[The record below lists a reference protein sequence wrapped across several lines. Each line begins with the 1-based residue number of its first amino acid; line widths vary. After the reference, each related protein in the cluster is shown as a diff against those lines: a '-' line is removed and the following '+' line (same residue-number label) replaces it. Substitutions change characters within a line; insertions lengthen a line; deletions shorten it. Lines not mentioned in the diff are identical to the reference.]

1 MKVLSVF
8 NQKGGVGKTT
18 TTINLGAA
26 LALMMSHEV
35 GASEEP
41 GRVLI
46 IDLDQQT
53 HSEITLSGGFFGQ
66 RRQTGLGPYDNIAG
80 LLMLDTTLP
89 VTDIIRTA
97 EIPVSARHNMDFIPS
112 SKEKMPNV
120 DSALKNDPVDGLFRL
135 REILETLEPFYQYV
149 VIDNP
154 PGLSYL
160 SINSLVGST
169 HVLIPCQLEAPSI
182 ESFSGALKTIQSV
195 QRQHNRSLHLLGI
208 LPTMCDFRQQEQ
220 HEFLAFAQQRIQES
234 HFETHQPACGCKL
247 RQQRGAGYFQ
257 LQTVPQ
263 IKRNGERQPGD
274 SGIRPGGGGN
284 PPVEWAEKAYPRVH
298 FFEGDLPCRNEPIK
312 TSASLLR
319 PEKHRSPACSSQ

>member
-26 LALMMSHEV
+26 FALMMSHEV
-35 GASEEP
+35 GAKEEP

-89 VTDIIRTA
+89 VTDIIQTA
-97 EIPVSARHNMDFIPS
+97 EIPLGARHNMDFIPS

-182 ESFSGALKTIQSV
+182 ESLSGALKTIQSV
-195 QRQHNRSLHLLGI
+195 QRQHNRNLHLLGI

-220 HEFLAFAQQRIQES
+220 HEFLDSLNKEYRNLILKPISRRADVNYANSEGLDIFSFKPSRKSNAMVSASPATQEFAQVAEEIRQRM
-234 HFETHQPACGCKL
+234 G
-247 RQQRGAGYFQ
+247 
-257 LQTVPQ
+257 
-263 IKRNGERQPGD
+263 
-274 SGIRPGGGGN
+274 
-284 PPVEWAEKAYPRVH
+284 
-298 FFEGDLPCRNEPIK
+298 
-312 TSASLLR
+312 
-319 PEKHRSPACSSQ
+319 

>member
-1 MKVLSVF
+1 MPDKLYLFLSAAIKEGRMKVLSVF

-26 LALMMSHEV
+26 FALMMSHEV
-35 GASEEP
+35 GAKEEP

-89 VTDIIRTA
+89 VTDIIQTA
-97 EIPVSARHNMDFIPS
+97 EIPLGARHNMDFIPS

-182 ESFSGALKTIQSV
+182 ESLSGALKTIQSV
-195 QRQHNRSLHLLGI
+195 QRQHNRNLQLLGI

-220 HEFLAFAQQRIQES
+220 HEFLDSLNKEYRNLILKPISRRADVNYANSEGLDIFSFKPSRKSSEMVSASPATQEFAQVAEEIRQRM
-234 HFETHQPACGCKL
+234 
-247 RQQRGAGYFQ
+247 
-257 LQTVPQ
+257 
-263 IKRNGERQPGD
+263 D
-274 SGIRPGGGGN
+274 
-284 PPVEWAEKAYPRVH
+284 
-298 FFEGDLPCRNEPIK
+298 
-312 TSASLLR
+312 
-319 PEKHRSPACSSQ
+319 

>member
-35 GASEEP
+35 GATEEP

-89 VTDIIRTA
+89 VTDIIQTA
-97 EIPVSARHNMDFIPS
+97 EIPLGARHNMDFIPS

-182 ESFSGALKTIQSV
+182 ESLSGALKTIQSV
-195 QRQHNRSLHLLGI
+195 QRQHNRNLHLLGI

-220 HEFLAFAQQRIQES
+220 HEFLDSLNRE
-234 HFETHQPACGCKL
+234 
-247 RQQRGAGYFQ
+247 Y
-257 LQTVPQ
+257 
-263 IKRNGERQPGD
+263 RNLILKPISRRAD
-274 SGIRPGGGGN
+274 VNYANS
-284 PPVEWAEKAYPRVH
+284 
-298 FFEGDLPCRNEPIK
+298 EGLDIFSFKPSRKSNAMA
-312 TSASLLR
+312 SAS
-319 PEKHRSPACSSQ
+319 PATQEFDQVAEEIRQRMD

>member
-26 LALMMSHEV
+26 FALMMSHEV
-35 GASEEP
+35 GAKEEP

-89 VTDIIRTA
+89 VTDIIQTA
-97 EIPVSARHNMDFIPS
+97 EIPLGARHNMDFIPS

-182 ESFSGALKTIQSV
+182 ESLSGALKTIQSV
-195 QRQHNRSLHLLGI
+195 QRQHNRNLHLLGI

-220 HEFLAFAQQRIQES
+220 HEFLDSLNREYRNLILKPISRRADVNYANSEGLDIFSFKPSRKSNAMASASPATQEFAQVAEEIRQRM
-234 HFETHQPACGCKL
+234 
-247 RQQRGAGYFQ
+247 
-257 LQTVPQ
+257 
-263 IKRNGERQPGD
+263 D
-274 SGIRPGGGGN
+274 
-284 PPVEWAEKAYPRVH
+284 
-298 FFEGDLPCRNEPIK
+298 
-312 TSASLLR
+312 
-319 PEKHRSPACSSQ
+319 

>member
-26 LALMMSHEV
+26 FALMMSHEV
-35 GASEEP
+35 GAKEEP

-97 EIPVSARHNMDFIPS
+97 EIPLGARHNMDFIPS

-120 DSALKNDPVDGLFRL
+120 D
-135 REILETLEPFYQYV
+135 
-149 VIDNP
+149 
-154 PGLSYL
+154 
-160 SINSLVGST
+160 
-169 HVLIPCQLEAPSI
+169 
-182 ESFSGALKTIQSV
+182 FSVEK
-195 QRQHNRSLHLLGI
+195 RSGGW
-208 LPTMCDFRQQEQ
+208 TV
-220 HEFLAFAQQRIQES
+220 S
-234 HFETHQPACGCKL
+234 PA
-247 RQQRGAGYFQ
+247 
-257 LQTVPQ
+257 
-263 IKRNGERQPGD
+263 GD
-274 SGIRPGGGGN
+274 SGN
-284 PPVEWAEKAYPRVH
+284 PRTFLSVR
-298 FFEGDLPCRNEPIK
+298 GD
-312 TSASLLR
+312 
-319 PEKHRSPACSSQ
+319 

>member
-1 MKVLSVF
+1 MPDKLYFFLSAAIKEGRMKVLSVF

-26 LALMMSHEV
+26 FALMMSHEV
-35 GASEEP
+35 GAKEEP

-89 VTDIIRTA
+89 VTDIIQTA
-97 EIPVSARHNMDFIPS
+97 EIPLGARHNMDFIPS

-195 QRQHNRSLHLLGI
+195 QRQHNRNLHLLGI

-220 HEFLAFAQQRIQES
+220 HEFLDSLNREYRNLVLKPISRRADVNYANSEGLDIFSFKPSRKSNAMVSASPATQEFAQVAEEIRQRM
-234 HFETHQPACGCKL
+234 G
-247 RQQRGAGYFQ
+247 
-257 LQTVPQ
+257 
-263 IKRNGERQPGD
+263 
-274 SGIRPGGGGN
+274 
-284 PPVEWAEKAYPRVH
+284 
-298 FFEGDLPCRNEPIK
+298 
-312 TSASLLR
+312 
-319 PEKHRSPACSSQ
+319 

>member
-26 LALMMSHEV
+26 FALMMSHEA
-35 GASEEP
+35 GPDEEP

-80 LLMLDTTLP
+80 LLMMDTALP
-89 VTDIIRTA
+89 VTDIIRTS
-97 EIPVSARHNMDFIPS
+97 EIPRGARHNMDFIPS
-112 SKEKMPNV
+112 SKDKMPNV
-120 DSALKNDPVDGLFRL
+120 DSVLRDDPIDGLFRL
-135 REILETLEPFYQYV
+135 RGLLETVEPFYKYV

-160 SINSLVGST
+160 SINSLIGST
-169 HVLIPCQLEAPSI
+169 HVVIPCQLEAPSI
-182 ESFSGALKTIQSV
+182 EGLSSALKTIQSV
-195 QRQHNRSLHLLGI
+195 QRQHNPRLQFLGI

-220 HEFLAFAQQRIQES
+220 NEFLS
-234 HFETHQPACGCKL
+234 S
-247 RQQRGAGYFQ
+247 
-257 LQTVPQ
+257 LQAKYNSLILSPINRRADVSYA
-263 IKRNGERQPGD
+263 NGEGLDIFSFKPARRSDQLVSANPATQEFAHVAEEIRQRMG
-274 SGIRPGGGGN
+274 
-284 PPVEWAEKAYPRVH
+284 
-298 FFEGDLPCRNEPIK
+298 
-312 TSASLLR
+312 
-319 PEKHRSPACSSQ
+319 

>member
-18 TTINLGAA
+18 TTINIGAA
-26 LALMMSHEV
+26 FALMMSHEV
-35 GASEEP
+35 GAKEEP

-89 VTDIIRTA
+89 VTDINQTA
-97 EIPVSARHNMDFIPS
+97 EIPLGARHNMDFIPS

-182 ESFSGALKTIQSV
+182 ESLSGALKTIQSV
-195 QRQHNRSLHLLGI
+195 QRQHNRNLQLLGI

-220 HEFLAFAQQRIQES
+220 HEFLDSLNKEYRNLVLKPISRRADVNYANSEGLDIFSFKPSRKSSAMVSASPATQEFAQVAEEIRQRM
-234 HFETHQPACGCKL
+234 G
-247 RQQRGAGYFQ
+247 
-257 LQTVPQ
+257 
-263 IKRNGERQPGD
+263 
-274 SGIRPGGGGN
+274 
-284 PPVEWAEKAYPRVH
+284 
-298 FFEGDLPCRNEPIK
+298 
-312 TSASLLR
+312 
-319 PEKHRSPACSSQ
+319 

>member
-18 TTINLGAA
+18 TTINIGAA
-26 LALMMSHEV
+26 FALMMSHEV
-35 GASEEP
+35 GAKEEP

-89 VTDIIRTA
+89 VTDIIQTA
-97 EIPVSARHNMDFIPS
+97 EIPLGARHNMDFIPS

-182 ESFSGALKTIQSV
+182 ESLSGALKTIQSV
-195 QRQHNRSLHLLGI
+195 QRQHNRNLQLLGI

-220 HEFLAFAQQRIQES
+220 HEFLDSLNKEYRNLILKPISRRADVNYANSEGLDIFSFKPSRKSSAMVSASPATQEFAQVAEEIRQRM
-234 HFETHQPACGCKL
+234 G
-247 RQQRGAGYFQ
+247 
-257 LQTVPQ
+257 
-263 IKRNGERQPGD
+263 
-274 SGIRPGGGGN
+274 
-284 PPVEWAEKAYPRVH
+284 
-298 FFEGDLPCRNEPIK
+298 
-312 TSASLLR
+312 
-319 PEKHRSPACSSQ
+319 

>member
-35 GASEEP
+35 GANEEP

-89 VTDIIRTA
+89 VTDIIQTA
-97 EIPVSARHNMDFIPS
+97 EIPLGARHNMDFIPS

-182 ESFSGALKTIQSV
+182 ESLSGALKTIQSV
-195 QRQHNRSLHLLGI
+195 QRQHNRSLQLLGI

-220 HEFLAFAQQRIQES
+220 HEFLASLNREYKNLILKPISRRADVNYANSEGLDIFSFKPSRKATAMASASPATQEFAQVAE
-234 HFETHQPACGCKL
+234 E
-247 RQQRGAGYFQ
+247 
-257 LQTVPQ
+257 
-263 IKRNGERQPGD
+263 
-274 SGIRPGGGGN
+274 IRRRMG
-284 PPVEWAEKAYPRVH
+284 
-298 FFEGDLPCRNEPIK
+298 
-312 TSASLLR
+312 
-319 PEKHRSPACSSQ
+319 

>member
-18 TTINLGAA
+18 TTINIGAA
-26 LALMMSHEV
+26 FALMMSHEV
-35 GASEEP
+35 GAKEEP

-89 VTDIIRTA
+89 VTDIIQTA
-97 EIPVSARHNMDFIPS
+97 EIPLGARHNMDFIPS

-182 ESFSGALKTIQSV
+182 ESLSGALKTIQSV
-195 QRQHNRSLHLLGI
+195 QRQHNRNLQLLGI

-220 HEFLAFAQQRIQES
+220 HEFLDSLNKEYRNLVLKPISRRADVNYANSEGLDIFSFKPSRKSSAMVSASPATQEFAQVAEEIRQRM
-234 HFETHQPACGCKL
+234 
-247 RQQRGAGYFQ
+247 
-257 LQTVPQ
+257 
-263 IKRNGERQPGD
+263 D
-274 SGIRPGGGGN
+274 
-284 PPVEWAEKAYPRVH
+284 
-298 FFEGDLPCRNEPIK
+298 
-312 TSASLLR
+312 
-319 PEKHRSPACSSQ
+319 

>member
-26 LALMMSHEV
+26 FALMMSHEV
-35 GASEEP
+35 GAKEEP

-89 VTDIIRTA
+89 VTDIIQTA
-97 EIPVSARHNMDFIPS
+97 EIPRGARHNMDFIPS

-182 ESFSGALKTIQSV
+182 ESLSGALKTIQSV
-195 QRQHNRSLHLLGI
+195 QRQHNRNLHLLGI

-220 HEFLAFAQQRIQES
+220 HEFLDSLNREYRNLILKPISRRADVNYANSEGLDIFSFKPSRKSNAMASASPATQEFAQVAEEIRQRM
-234 HFETHQPACGCKL
+234 
-247 RQQRGAGYFQ
+247 
-257 LQTVPQ
+257 
-263 IKRNGERQPGD
+263 D
-274 SGIRPGGGGN
+274 
-284 PPVEWAEKAYPRVH
+284 
-298 FFEGDLPCRNEPIK
+298 
-312 TSASLLR
+312 
-319 PEKHRSPACSSQ
+319 

>member
-26 LALMMSHEV
+26 FALMLSHEV
-35 GASEEP
+35 GANEEP

-182 ESFSGALKTIQSV
+182 ESLSGALKTIQSV
-195 QRQHNRSLHLLGI
+195 QRQHNRNLQLLGI

-220 HEFLAFAQQRIQES
+220 HEFLASLSREYKNLILKPISRRADVNYANSEGLDIFSFKPSRKSGAMASASPATQEFAQVAE
-234 HFETHQPACGCKL
+234 E
-247 RQQRGAGYFQ
+247 
-257 LQTVPQ
+257 
-263 IKRNGERQPGD
+263 
-274 SGIRPGGGGN
+274 IRRRMG
-284 PPVEWAEKAYPRVH
+284 
-298 FFEGDLPCRNEPIK
+298 
-312 TSASLLR
+312 
-319 PEKHRSPACSSQ
+319 

>member
-97 EIPVSARHNMDFIPS
+97 EIPVGARHNMDFIPS

-182 ESFSGALKTIQSV
+182 ESLSGALKTIQSV
-195 QRQHNRSLHLLGI
+195 QRQHNRSLQLLGI

-220 HEFLAFAQQRIQES
+220 HEFLASLNREYKNLILKPISRRADVNYANSEGLDIFSFKPSRKSSAMASASPATQEFAQVAE
-234 HFETHQPACGCKL
+234 E
-247 RQQRGAGYFQ
+247 
-257 LQTVPQ
+257 
-263 IKRNGERQPGD
+263 
-274 SGIRPGGGGN
+274 IRRRMG
-284 PPVEWAEKAYPRVH
+284 
-298 FFEGDLPCRNEPIK
+298 
-312 TSASLLR
+312 
-319 PEKHRSPACSSQ
+319 

>member
-97 EIPVSARHNMDFIPS
+97 EIPVGARHNMDFIPS

-120 DSALKNDPVDGLFRL
+120 DLALKNDPVDGLFRL

-160 SINSLVGST
+160 SINSLVGSD
-169 HVLIPCQLEAPSI
+169 PCVDP
-182 ESFSGALKTIQSV
+182 
-195 QRQHNRSLHLLGI
+195 
-208 LPTMCDFRQQEQ
+208 LPTGGSQ
-220 HEFLAFAQQRIQES
+220 HREFFGSTEDHPKRSA
-234 HFETHQPACGCKL
+234 PA
-247 RQQRGAGYFQ
+247 
-257 LQTVPQ
+257 
-263 IKRNGERQPGD
+263 
-274 SGIRPGGGGN
+274 
-284 PPVEWAEKAYPRVH
+284 
-298 FFEGDLPCRNEPIK
+298 
-312 TSASLLR
+312 
-319 PEKHRSPACSSQ
+319 

>member
-26 LALMMSHEV
+26 FALMMSHEV
-35 GASEEP
+35 GVTEEP

-89 VTDIIRTA
+89 VTDIIQTA

-182 ESFSGALKTIQSV
+182 ESLSGALKTIQSV
-195 QRQHNRSLHLLGI
+195 QRQHNRSLQLLGI

-220 HEFLAFAQQRIQES
+220 HEFLASLNREYKNLILKPISRRADVNYANSEGLDIFSFKPSRKSGAMVSASPATQEFAQVAE
-234 HFETHQPACGCKL
+234 E
-247 RQQRGAGYFQ
+247 
-257 LQTVPQ
+257 
-263 IKRNGERQPGD
+263 
-274 SGIRPGGGGN
+274 IRRRMG
-284 PPVEWAEKAYPRVH
+284 
-298 FFEGDLPCRNEPIK
+298 
-312 TSASLLR
+312 
-319 PEKHRSPACSSQ
+319 

>member
-26 LALMMSHEV
+26 FALMLSHEV
-35 GASEEP
+35 GPNEDP

-66 RRQTGLGPYDNIAG
+66 RRSTGLGPYDNIAG
-80 LLMLDTTLP
+80 LLMMDTALP
-89 VTDIIRTA
+89 VTEIVRTA
-97 EIPVSARHNMDFIPS
+97 EIPHGARRNMDFIPS

-135 REILETLEPFYQYV
+135 RGILEMIEPFYQYV

-169 HVLIPCQLEAPSI
+169 HVLIPCQLEAPSL
-182 ESFSGALKTIQSV
+182 ESLTSAIKTIQSV
-195 QRQHNRSLHLLGI
+195 QRQHNRNLQFLGI

-220 HEFLAFAQQRIQES
+220 NEFLDSLHKQ
-234 HFETHQPACGCKL
+234 
-247 RQQRGAGYFQ
+247 Y
-257 LQTVPQ
+257 
-263 IKRNGERQPGD
+263 RNLVLSPINRRADINYANSEGLDIFSFKPSRRSGE
-274 SGIRPGGGGN
+274 
-284 PPVEWAEKAYPRVH
+284 
-298 FFEGDLPCRNEPIK
+298 L
-312 TSASLLR
+312 TSANVATQEFGR
-319 PEKHRSPACSSQ
+319 VAEEIRQRMG

>member
-26 LALMMSHEV
+26 FALMMSHEV
-35 GASEEP
+35 GAKEEP

-89 VTDIIRTA
+89 VTDIIQTA
-97 EIPVSARHNMDFIPS
+97 EIPLGARHNMDFIPS

-182 ESFSGALKTIQSV
+182 ESLSGALKTIQSV
-195 QRQHNRSLHLLGI
+195 QRQHNRNLQLLGI

-220 HEFLAFAQQRIQES
+220 HEFLDSLNKEYRNLVLKPISRRADVNYANSEGLDIFSFKPSRKSNAMASASPATQEFAQVAEEIRQRM
-234 HFETHQPACGCKL
+234 
-247 RQQRGAGYFQ
+247 
-257 LQTVPQ
+257 
-263 IKRNGERQPGD
+263 D
-274 SGIRPGGGGN
+274 
-284 PPVEWAEKAYPRVH
+284 
-298 FFEGDLPCRNEPIK
+298 
-312 TSASLLR
+312 
-319 PEKHRSPACSSQ
+319 

>member
-26 LALMMSHEV
+26 LALMMSHDV

-97 EIPVSARHNMDFIPS
+97 EIPLGARHNMDFIPS

-195 QRQHNRSLHLLGI
+195 QRQHNRNLQLLGI

-220 HEFLAFAQQRIQES
+220 HEFLDSLSKQYKHLVLTPISRRADVNYANSEGLDIFSFKPSRKSNAMASASPATQEFAQVAE
-234 HFETHQPACGCKL
+234 E
-247 RQQRGAGYFQ
+247 
-257 LQTVPQ
+257 
-263 IKRNGERQPGD
+263 
-274 SGIRPGGGGN
+274 IR
-284 PPVEWAEKAYPRVH
+284 
-298 FFEGDLPCRNEPIK
+298 
-312 TSASLLR
+312 
-319 PEKHRSPACSSQ
+319 HRMG

>member
-18 TTINLGAA
+18 TTINIGAA
-26 LALMMSHEV
+26 FALMMSHEV
-35 GASEEP
+35 GAKEEP

-89 VTDIIRTA
+89 VTDIIQTA
-97 EIPVSARHNMDFIPS
+97 EIPLGARHNMDFIPS

-182 ESFSGALKTIQSV
+182 ESLSGALKTIQSV
-195 QRQHNRSLHLLGI
+195 QRQHNRNLQLLGI

-220 HEFLAFAQQRIQES
+220 HEFLDSLNKEYRNLVLKPISRRADVNYANSEGLDIFSFKPSRKSSAMVSASPATQEFAQVAEEIRQRM
-234 HFETHQPACGCKL
+234 G
-247 RQQRGAGYFQ
+247 
-257 LQTVPQ
+257 
-263 IKRNGERQPGD
+263 
-274 SGIRPGGGGN
+274 
-284 PPVEWAEKAYPRVH
+284 
-298 FFEGDLPCRNEPIK
+298 
-312 TSASLLR
+312 
-319 PEKHRSPACSSQ
+319 

>member
-26 LALMMSHEV
+26 FALMMSHEV
-35 GASEEP
+35 GAKEEP

-97 EIPVSARHNMDFIPS
+97 EIPLGARHNMDFIPS

-120 DSALKNDPVDGLFRL
+120 DSALKNDPVGGLFRL

-182 ESFSGALKTIQSV
+182 ESLSGALKTIQSV
-195 QRQHNRSLHLLGI
+195 QRQHNRNLHLLGI

-220 HEFLAFAQQRIQES
+220 HEFLDSLNREYRNLILKPISRRADVNYANSEGLDIFSFKPSRKSNAMASASPATQEFAQVAEEIRQRM
-234 HFETHQPACGCKL
+234 G
-247 RQQRGAGYFQ
+247 
-257 LQTVPQ
+257 
-263 IKRNGERQPGD
+263 
-274 SGIRPGGGGN
+274 
-284 PPVEWAEKAYPRVH
+284 
-298 FFEGDLPCRNEPIK
+298 
-312 TSASLLR
+312 
-319 PEKHRSPACSSQ
+319 